1 MENKENETEEIEIS
15 DELKSS
21 LDNLKQVHGFEDYNE
36 LILFLIEQARN

>member
-1 MENKENETEEIEIS
+1 MENKENDMEEIKIS

-36 LILFLIEQARN
+36 LIIFLIEQTRK